1 MNRSHRDV
9 LNLIRQMGGRNP
21 TITQGGRHTRVV
33 FTDKS
38 GKRQWLSISRGA
50 NLLSHV
56 PARNRSQLRRML
68 NDQPQATTP
77 RRSEKW
83 NT

>member
-1 MNRSHRDV
+1 
-9 LNLIRQMGGRNP
+9 
-21 TITQGGRHTRVV
+21 V

-68 NDQPQATTP
+68 G
-77 RRSEKW
+77 K
-83 NT
+83 